1 MTTPVESTGI
11 GTERTAAEALGLL
24 SEETRLDILRTVAE
38 AQNESQRRDTAEV
51 TFSEIYDR
59 VDVDG
64 TSKLSYHLGELTG
77 TFLRK
82 HGDGYGF
89 THAGEQ
95 MVRFILAENY
105 RGPPDI
111 GPVEAD
117 GTCLRCGET
126 GLEATLRDQYFA
138 LQCPDCERATFTYR
152 VTPAQARSHDEEELV
167 EAVTWELAG
176 DLLKMRQG
184 VCPDCAGELDT
195 RVLDLED
202 VPSGE
207 GVAASFATASEC
219 RECLRFLSLPLSH
232 AAAYHPES
240 VAFHWEHGVDVM
252 GTGMWEFHRHLH
264 EDRWTADRVD
274 NGEGYR
280 VELRRD
286 SATLRLYLDAQAA
299 VTRTERVQ
307 SRDQRDRRS

>member
-82 HGDGYGF
+82 HGNGDRF

-95 MVRFILAENY
+95 KVRFILAENY
-105 RGPPDI
+105 RQPPDV

-117 GTCLRCGET
+117 GACLRCGSTSTSALWSPGPNGYEAET
-126 GLEATLRDQYFA
+126 
-138 LQCPDCERATFTYR
+138 
-152 VTPAQARSHDEEELV
+152 S
-167 EAVTWELAG
+167 
-176 DLLKMRQG
+176 
-184 VCPDCAGELDT
+184 
-195 RVLDLED
+195 
-202 VPSGE
+202 
-207 GVAASFATASEC
+207 
-219 RECLRFLSLPLSH
+219 
-232 AAAYHPES
+232 AAAPES
-240 VAFHWEHGVDVM
+240 LARKGPRR
-252 GTGMWEFHRHLH
+252 GTVGCAR
-264 EDRWTADRVD
+264 
-274 NGEGYR
+274 N
-280 VELRRD
+280 
-286 SATLRLYLDAQAA
+286 
-299 VTRTERVQ
+299 
-307 SRDQRDRRS
+307 

>member
-1 MTTPVESTGI
+1 MD
-11 GTERTAAEALGLL
+11 TERTAAEAFGLL
-24 SEETRLDILRTVAE
+24 SDETRLDILRTVAR
-38 AQNESQRRDTAEV
+38 AQTEDRETGVANLS
-51 TFSEIYDR
+51 FSEIYDR
-59 VDVDG
+59 VDVGG

-82 HGDGYGF
+82 HDEGYAF
-89 THAGEQ
+89 THAGER

-105 RGPPDI
+105 RRPPDV

-126 GLEATLRDQYFA
+126 GLQATLRDQYFA
-138 LQCPDCERATFTYR
+138 LQCPACERPTSTYR
-152 VTPAQARSHDEEELV
+152 VTPAQARSHAEADLV
-167 EAVTWELAG
+167 DAVTWELAG

-184 VCPDCAGELDT
+184 VCPDCAGRLET
-195 RVLDLED
+195 EVLDLED

-207 GVAASFATASEC
+207 AVPASFATASEC
-219 RECLRFLSLPLSH
+219 QECLRFLSLPLSH

-264 EDRWTADRVD
+264 EDRWTADRVGD
-274 NGEGYR
+274 GGEYR

-286 SATLRLYLDAQAA
+286 SATLRLYLDDEAA
-299 VTRTERVQ
+299 VSRTERVQ